1 MAPSR
6 RNQSTAKRHS
16 SLSLSLAPNSNV
28 EPPPIAALFL
38 IDFDVKAGYTI
49 TWRRA
54 VPNVEL
60 DGRVEYKSL
69 PSGLHTVR
77 DDLIYFVD
85 GAHAG
90 LSAFVNEPCQE
101 EEARHARMIAV
112 GILVPLSYG
121 RLGRAWRHA
130 EKLKELAAQL
140 AKDRNRIDILERY
153 WDTNKAGHGEDDGTQ
168 NPAHFP
174 DTPPQEPTRHGRRR
188 SASDGIALIPH
199 EHNLSPYHPAW
210 SLVNLLDKFG
220 PLIFPIHRAAL
231 LRKRILISCHA
242 PVHEVCD
249 FVYDI
254 SILSNIP
261 LSVADRLPAPS
272 PTSRLRPLFTIG
284 VHDIPFLMDDLEAQ
298 KRRQDGLADPGD
310 EAGSGWIACTTDSI
324 LAMKDTLWDMLITM
338 PPNNTT
344 HASPSFSSSSSSSS
358 SSPTH
363 LHGIHPDKAWP
374 TVEFP
379 RGTPVKATQRD
390 FRRFNALRNGLLRLA
405 AHTSDPEPDSPR
417 SETSAVRPSTS
428 RSHRIFDDERDE
440 TSDALIEP
448 ITWTALA
455 YNGYMWWASAGEQ
468 LRSEQ
473 QEEAFR
479 DAALL
484 ADLAPS
490 PQHSPISLPR
500 SSSRELVSESLS
512 SLAARHGGTP
522 EARTELAIIA
532 YFHRLTTQMLSVLS
546 DLVHSADEAYPSLYR
561 DEEDDADSRG
571 EDEGED
577 EDEALLRDGS
587 DDRFEDRA
595 ITVDSRALET
605 MGLDVWSATDG
616 SFVQDLMGVYF
627 GRGARIEGKGV
638 EICGV
643 RVC

>member
-1 MAPSR
+1 
-6 RNQSTAKRHS
+6 
-16 SLSLSLAPNSNV
+16 
-28 EPPPIAALFL
+28 
-38 IDFDVKAGYTI
+38 
-49 TWRRA
+49 
-54 VPNVEL
+54 
-60 DGRVEYKSL
+60 
-69 PSGLHTVR
+69 
-77 DDLIYFVD
+77 
-85 GAHAG
+85 
-90 LSAFVNEPCQE
+90 
-101 EEARHARMIAV
+101 
-112 GILVPLSYG
+112 
-121 RLGRAWRHA
+121 
-130 EKLKELAAQL
+130 
-140 AKDRNRIDILERY
+140 
-153 WDTNKAGHGEDDGTQ
+153 
-168 NPAHFP
+168 
-174 DTPPQEPTRHGRRR
+174 
-188 SASDGIALIPH
+188 
-199 EHNLSPYHPAW
+199 
-210 SLVNLLDKFG
+210 
-220 PLIFPIHRAAL
+220 
-231 LRKRILISCHA
+231 
-242 PVHEVCD
+242 
-249 FVYDI
+249 
-254 SILSNIP
+254 
-261 LSVADRLPAPS
+261 
-272 PTSRLRPLFTIG
+272 
-284 VHDIPFLMDDLEAQ
+284 MDDLEAQ

-546 DLVHSADEAYPSLYR
+546 DLVDSADEAYPSLYR
-561 DEEDDADSRG
+561 DEEDDAESGG

-577 EDEALLRDGS
+577 EDEALLRNGS

>member
-60 DGRVEYKSL
+60 DGHVEYKSL

-140 AKDRNRIDILERY
+140 AKDRSRIDILERY
-153 WDTNKAGHGEDDGTQ
+153 WDTNKAGHDEDDSTQ

-220 PLIFPIHRAAL
+220 PLIFPIQRAAL

-242 PVHEVCD
+242 PVHEICD

-284 VHDIPFLMDDLEAQ
+284 VYDIPFLMDDLEAQ

-344 HASPSFSSSSSSSS
+344 HASPSFSSFSSSS
-358 SSPTH
+358 SSPTR
-363 LHGIHPDKAWP
+363 LHDIHPDKAWP

-417 SETSAVRPSTS
+417 SEPSAVRPSTS
-428 RSHRIFDDERDE
+428 RSHRIFDNERDE

-512 SLAARHGGTP
+512 SLAAHQGGATP

-532 YFHRLTTQMLSVLS
+532 YFHRLTTQMLSVLL
-546 DLVHSADEAYPSLYR
+546 DLVDSTDEAYPSSYR
-561 DEEDDADSRG
+561 DEEDDAESG
-571 EDEGED
+571 GED
-577 EDEALLRDGS
+577 EDEHEALLRDES
-587 DDRFEDRA
+587 DERFEDRA
-595 ITVDSRALET
+595 ITVDSRTLET

-616 SFVQDLMGVYF
+616 NFVQDLMGVYF